1 MQIISSFIYK
11 SSLVNQLKTI
21 DLAIKDVLKKNKL
34 GDMLNTDTNFAPMLY
49 NLSRKYINN
58 RLSDDTKY
66 DIMMEAFEYVFLKAM
81 KKDTMGSLRNF
92 TGEYNGNF
100 ITIEQYIAKLMTN
113 AVINAN
119 KAAQQDAAS
128 ISNRQDVNPIE
139 DETFEQAVTRIMNTP
154 KIKNI
159 KRADD
164 IDDEIGTLEDYI
176 AQLQGFIK
184 QNKKTAR
191 YSQKTIEAWEN
202 KIEKMEAKIKELQ
215 DSLTENVIYLEMSE
229 QEADFTAEEELLFN
243 ELTKMLEKKAKK
255 SMNQLDY
262 ERTKVII
269 SMLIN
274 GYNKGEIARKLKI
287 SSTNIS
293 FYMQAIK
300 KLIKDYAEERHFF
313 DDDNSLLN
321 SLKSYSSDTLDIINR
336 RYNSLNDNDKSAYE
350 LFAVLV

>member
-1 MQIISSFIYK
+1 
-11 SSLVNQLKTI
+11 
-21 DLAIKDVLKKNKL
+21 
-34 GDMLNTDTNFAPMLY
+34 
-49 NLSRKYINN
+49 
-58 RLSDDTKY
+58 
-66 DIMMEAFEYVFLKAM
+66 
-81 KKDTMGSLRNF
+81 
-92 TGEYNGNF
+92 
-100 ITIEQYIAKLMTN
+100 MTN

-139 DETFEQAVTRIMNTP
+139 DETFEQAVTRIMNAP

-184 QNKKTAR
+184 QNKKTAK

-274 GYNKGEIARKLKI
+274 GYNKGDIARKLKI